1 LAALSRNEAVMIR
14 ADVPAGKASA
24 AHAYP
29 DDLARAVTARWGQA
43 PGLPSP
49 VSLERLLSICFQ
61 ASLLHDEGRP
71 VTFRIALAG
80 PEVFAATGGPPSG
93 LHRLVFSTHRPFDS
107 HELRRLASAAG
118 FHGSL
123 IGVCCGKEGELDVW
137 GLIHSGQRWLQEV
150 RGGRRIRQA
159 IPSVLMAAVTGPGR
173 VLVSQ
178 GTTTIAALAGGTL
191 VDLAFDVFAAPW
203 LSLMLRGLHDAQ
215 AAKHARSP
223 EHTFGAH
230 GSLDPAFGRRL
241 AEHALRRIVATIR
254 GARHGGTLIFLPHAR
269 AEEICADS
277 SILSLKYRFREEE
290 PRNRIFSLTVQI
302 MNELSRLHVQ
312 PAMETGH
319 SVGWA
324 EYEASTDSRLAALD
338 EALFEAAHL
347 VAMLAEVDGAVV
359 MTDRLE
365 ILGFGAEISG
375 ALPEVECVDRSLDL
389 EGIGRVSER
398 TDRVG
403 TRHRSSYRISLHVP
417 DAFVIVISQD
427 GGVRFV
433 RCQAGSVVYFDQ
445 IATGP
450 WEV

>member
-1 LAALSRNEAVMIR
+1 LEAAALPV
-14 ADVPAGKASA
+14 
-24 AHAYP
+24 HAYP
-29 DDLARAVTARWGQA
+29 VDLARLATERWGKK
-43 PGLPSP
+43 PGLPDP
-49 VSLERLLSICFQ
+49 VLLERLLSVCFQ

-71 VTFRIALAG
+71 VTFRIALAE
-80 PEVFAATGGPPSG
+80 PDAFAAVGGPPAG
-93 LHRLVFSTHRPFDS
+93 LHRLVFSGYRPFDA
-107 HELRRLASAAG
+107 HELRRLAHAAG
-118 FHGSL
+118 FHRSL
-123 IGVCCGKEGELDVW
+123 IGVCVGAENELEVW

-159 IPSVLMAAVTGPGR
+159 IPPVLMVAVTGPGR

-178 GTTTIAALAGGTL
+178 GTTTMAALAGGTL
-191 VDLAFDVFAAPW
+191 VDLSFDVFAAPW
-203 LSLMLRGLHDAQ
+203 LAQLFRGLHDAQ
-215 AAKHARSP
+215 TAKHARSP

-230 GSLDPAFGRRL
+230 AVLDAAFGQRL

-254 GARHGGTLIFLPHAR
+254 GARHGGTLIFLPYER
-269 AEEICADS
+269 AAEIGADS

-290 PRNRIFSLTVQI
+290 PRNRIFSVTVQI
-302 MNELSRLHVQ
+302 MNELSRLHLRSADQ
-312 PAMETGH
+312 SGH
-319 SVGWA
+319 KVGWA
-324 EYEASTDSRLAALD
+324 EYEASSDPRLAALD

-347 VAMLAEVDGAVV
+347 VAMLTEVDGAVV

-389 EGIGRVSER
+389 EGIERVSER

-403 TRHRSSYRISLHVP
+403 TRHRSSYRLSQHVH
-417 DAFVIVISQD
+417 DAFVIVVSQD

-433 RCQAGSVVYFDQ
+433 RWQDGGVVYFDQ
-445 IATGP
+445 VATGP